1 MNHMSIVRPLRPE
14 DVPQAQALMAET
26 WSELLKEQ
34 TGLEMQYP
42 VRPTRWYEARMTQEP
57 LGTLCLEEG
66 DEIIGTGFCL
76 SCGSIGWIGPME
88 IIPGHQGRKQGKLLL
103 QALERHLAS
112 VGCTTIG
119 LETMK
124 DIVRNISFYAGNGY
138 RVEQD
143 VLYLEKTEVRAND
156 VSAQGFGKADLREI
170 RRLAG
175 TIVSGYDPSK
185 EFMMYES
192 SGTGMTI
199 HGEGAAALL
208 VPDPIPG
215 SGKAYLRTLLT
226 EGRESSDDAI
236 ELVKKAENE
245 ALRHGASSVFTIM
258 PAKSE
263 LLHPLLRGGYRP
275 KGVDIRMMKGEIARK
290 HECSIISWSG

>member
-1 MNHMSIVRPLRPE
+1 MAIVRPLRPE
-14 DVPQAQALMAET
+14 DIHRAQALMAET
-26 WSELLKEQ
+26 WSDLLKEQ

-42 VRPTRWYEARMTQEP
+42 VRPARWYEARISHEP
-57 LGTLCLEEG
+57 SGTLCLEEG
-66 DEIIGTGFCL
+66 GEIIGTGFCL

-103 QALERHLAS
+103 QALEKHLDS

-124 DIVRNISFYAGNGY
+124 DIVRNISFYVGNGY

-156 VSAQGFGKADLREI
+156 VSDQDFGKADMSEI
-170 RRLAG
+170 RRLAD
-175 TIVSGYDPSK
+175 TVISGYDPSK
-185 EFMMYES
+185 EFTMYES
-192 SGTGMTI
+192 TGTGVTF
-199 HGEGAAALL
+199 HGEGVAALL
-208 VPDPIPG
+208 VPDIIPG

-226 EGRESSDDAI
+226 EGSERSNEAI
-236 ELVKKAENE
+236 ELVKSAENE
-245 ALRHGASSVFTIM
+245 ALRHGASSIFTIM